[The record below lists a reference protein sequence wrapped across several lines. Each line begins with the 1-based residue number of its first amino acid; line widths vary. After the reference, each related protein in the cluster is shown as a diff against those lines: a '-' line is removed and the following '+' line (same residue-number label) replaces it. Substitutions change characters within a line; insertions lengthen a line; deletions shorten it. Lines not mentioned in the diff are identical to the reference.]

1 MFMGEYQHSLDEKGR
16 LIVPAKFREDL
27 GEKFIITRGLDNC
40 LFVYPLPQWKILE
53 DKIKELPTSQA
64 DTRAFVRMF
73 FSGAVEAE
81 VDKQGRIVIPQHLRE
96 HSKIDR
102 DVYVIG
108 VSTKV
113 EVWAKDTW
121 ENYSNRAQESY
132 EGIAET
138 IINIGI

>member
-27 GEKFIITRGLDNC
+27 GEQFIITRGLDNC
-40 LFVYPLPQWKILE
+40 LFVYPVAQWKILE
-53 DKIKELPTSQA
+53 EKIKELPTAHA

-81 VDKQGRIVIPQHLRE
+81 LDKQGRVVIPQQLRE
-96 HSKIDR
+96 HAKIDR

-108 VSTKV
+108 ISTKV
-113 EVWAKDTW
+113 EVWAKETW
-121 ENYSNRAQESY
+121 ENYSTQAQQSY

>member
-1 MFMGEYQHSLDEKGR
+1 MFMGEFQHSIDEKGR

-53 DKIKELPTSQA
+53 DKIKELPTSHA

-81 VDKQGRIVIPQHLRE
+81 VDKQGRVVVPSHLRE
-96 HSKIDR
+96 HAHMER

-113 EVWAKDTW
+113 EIWSKDSW
-121 ENYSNRAQESY
+121 ENYANQAQQSY
-132 EGIAET
+132 ESIAEK
-138 IINIGI
+138 IIDLGI

>member
-1 MFMGEYQHSLDEKGR
+1 MFMGEFQHSIDEKGR
-16 LIVPAKFREDL
+16 LIVPAKFREGL

-40 LFVYPLPQWKILE
+40 LFVYPLSQWKVLE
-53 DKIKELPTSQA
+53 DKIKELPTSHA

-81 VDKQGRIVIPQHLRE
+81 VDKQGRVVVPSHLRE
-96 HSKIDR
+96 HARIER

-113 EVWAKDTW
+113 EIWSKDSW
-121 ENYSNRAQESY
+121 ESY
-132 EGIAET
+132 ASQAQQSYESIAEK
-138 IINIGI
+138 IIDLGI

>member
-1 MFMGEYQHSLDEKGR
+1 MFMGEFQHSIDEKGR

-53 DKIKELPTSQA
+53 DKIKELPTSHA

-81 VDKQGRIVIPQHLRE
+81 VDKQGRVVVPSHLRE
-96 HSKIDR
+96 HARIER

-113 EVWAKDTW
+113 EIWSKDSW
-121 ENYSNRAQESY
+121 ENYENQAQQSY
-132 EGIAET
+132 ESIAEK
-138 IINIGI
+138 IIDLGI

>member
-16 LIVPAKFREDL
+16 IIIPAKFRDDL

-40 LFVYPLPQWKILE
+40 LFVYPATQWKILE
-53 DKIKELPTSQA
+53 EKIKELPTAQS

-73 FSGAVEAE
+73 FSGAVEVE
-81 VDKQGRIVIPQHLRE
+81 MDKQGRVLIPQHLRE
-96 HSKIDR
+96 HAKIDK

-113 EVWAKDTW
+113 EVWAKETW
-121 ENYSNRAQESY
+121 ETYAIQAKQSY